1 MPTREDAW
9 NLLCEYTESDSLRR
23 HGLAVE
29 QVMRKMAQKY
39 GENEELWAMTGLL
52 HDFDYEKYP
61 TMEEHPYV
69 GNKIL
74 KEKGYPEELT
84 TAIMGHANY
93 TGVLRES
100 LMDKA
105 LYAADEISGFMFAV
119 TYVRPSKSIHDVKVK
134 SVKKKLKQKSF
145 AASVNREEV
154 YEGPEEL
161 DVTLDEHIQFIID
174 ALKEKAEDLGLSGEG
189 VSG

>member
-39 GENEELWAMTGLL
+39 TEDEELWAMTGLL

-93 TGVLRES
+93 TGVLREN
-100 LMDKA
+100 LMAKA

-174 ALKEKAEDLGLSGEG
+174 ALKEKADVLGLSGEG
-189 VSG
+189 ASG

>member
-39 GENEELWAMTGLL
+39 GEDEELWAMTGLL

-100 LMDKA
+100 LMAKA

>member
-39 GENEELWAMTGLL
+39 GEDEELWAMTGLL

-100 LMDKA
+100 LMAKA

-189 VSG
+189 VSV

>member
-39 GENEELWAMTGLL
+39 GEDEELWAMTGLL

-100 LMDKA
+100 LMAKA

-154 YEGPEEL
+154 YEGPKEL

-189 VSG
+189 VSS

>member
-1 MPTREDAW
+1 MPTRKDAW

-39 GENEELWAMTGLL
+39 GEDEELWAMTGLL

-61 TMEEHPYV
+61 TMEEHPFV

-74 KEKGYPEELT
+74 KENGYPEELT

-93 TGVLRES
+93 TVFPERVSWRKHFTLSMRLAVLCLPS
-100 LMDKA
+100 LTSD
-105 LYAADEISGFMFAV
+105 
-119 TYVRPSKSIHDVKVK
+119 R
-134 SVKKKLKQKSF
+134 Q
-145 AASVNREEV
+145 N
-154 YEGPEEL
+154 
-161 DVTLDEHIQFIID
+161 QFTT
-174 ALKEKAEDLGLSGEG
+174 
-189 VSG
+189 

>member
-39 GENEELWAMTGLL
+39 GEDEELWAMTGLL

>member
-39 GENEELWAMTGLL
+39 GEDEELWAMTGLL

-61 TMEEHPYV
+61 TIEEHPYV

-100 LMDKA
+100 LMAKA

-154 YEGPEEL
+154 YEGPEEM

>member
-1 MPTREDAW
+1 MLTREDAW

-39 GENEELWAMTGLL
+39 GEDEELWAMTGLL

-100 LMDKA
+100 LMAKA

-134 SVKKKLKQKSF
+134 SVKKKLKQKSL

-189 VSG
+189 GSD

>member
-39 GENEELWAMTGLL
+39 GEDEELWAMTGLL

-100 LMDKA
+100 LLAKA

>member
-39 GENEELWAMTGLL
+39 GEDEELWAMTGLL

-100 LMDKA
+100 LMAKA
-105 LYAADEISGFMFAV
+105 LYAADENSGFMFAV

-161 DVTLDEHIQFIID
+161 DVTLDEHIQFIIA
-174 ALKEKAEDLGLSGEG
+174 ALKEIAEDLGLSGEG
-189 VSG
+189 ASG

>member
-29 QVMRKMAQKY
+29 QVMRKMARKY
-39 GENEELWAMTGLL
+39 GEDEELWAMTGLL

-74 KEKGYPEELT
+74 KEKGYPEELA

-100 LMDKA
+100 LMAKA

-134 SVKKKLKQKSF
+134 SVKKKLKQQ
-145 AASVNREEV
+145 V
-154 YEGPEEL
+154 P
-161 DVTLDEHIQFIID
+161 TLQIILLLGQKLSKKLI
-174 ALKEKAEDLGLSGEG
+174 LKHYLFCKN
-189 VSG
+189 

>member
-39 GENEELWAMTGLL
+39 GEDEELWAMTGLL

-100 LMDKA
+100 LMAKA

-174 ALKEKAEDLGLSGEG
+174 ALKEKAEDLGLSGEE

>member
-39 GENEELWAMTGLL
+39 GEDEELWAMTGLL

-74 KEKGYPEELT
+74 KEKGYPEELP

-93 TGVLRES
+93 TGVPRES
-100 LMDKA
+100 LMAKA
-105 LYAADEISGFMFAV
+105 LYAVDEISGFMFAV

-174 ALKEKAEDLGLSGEG
+174 ALQAKAEDLGLSGEG
-189 VSG
+189 ASG